1 MKQWIKRSMIALTIP
16 SLLLVT
22 ACGGQ
27 SKDGQAA
34 GGQAEGKVRI
44 LKSGI
49 GFNEDHSQAQGLKKF
64 AEIVEK
70 NSSGRIKVQNYFSSQ
85 LGDDVK
91 MMEALKAGTQE
102 LTMPS
107 TSPISNM
114 VKEFGVFDFPFV
126 FNNEQEAYAV
136 LDSPFGQKLLDKL
149 PQHGLIGL
157 GYWENGYRNLT
168 NSKRPVATVEDFK
181 GLKIRTLQNK
191 VHLEVFGALGA
202 NPVPMPF
209 SEVFTGLES
218 KTVDGQEN
226 PVAAIESSKFY
237 EVQKYLSLT
246 NHVYTPFVF
255 LMSKKIWDQLTPE
268 DQKMLKD
275 AAAEAGK
282 YQRELNIEQNK
293 KSLESLKAKGMQ
305 VNELAPGEKEKIQQI
320 VKPIVDKFAKDLGE
334 DVVKELYDGVEKVR
348 NK

>member
-16 SLLLVT
+16 SLLLAT
-22 ACGGQ
+22 ACGASGQ
-27 SKDGQAA
+27 DGQAA
-34 GGQAEGKVRI
+34 GKQPEGKVRI

-49 GFNEDHSQAQGLKKF
+49 GFNEDHSQAQGLIKF

-70 NSSGRIKVQNYFSSQ
+70 NSGGRIKVQNYFSSQ
-85 LGDDVK
+85 LGDDMK

-114 VKEFGVFDFPFV
+114 VKEFGIFDFPFV

-218 KTVDGQEN
+218 RTVDGQEN
-226 PVAAIESSKFY
+226 PIAAIESSKFY

-268 DQKMLKD
+268 DQKKC
-275 AAAEAGK
+275 
-282 YQRELNIEQNK
+282 
-293 KSLESLKAKGMQ
+293 
-305 VNELAPGEKEKIQQI
+305 
-320 VKPIVDKFAKDLGE
+320 
-334 DVVKELYDGVEKVR
+334 
-348 NK
+348 